1 MDKIYE
7 LIDHTADLS
16 IKVYG
21 KDLEELLKNC
31 SAAMM
36 DVICD
41 LNTIELKNQYSV
53 SSSGNSE
60 EELLVNL
67 LQELLYLHEVKKL
80 LFCKF
85 EFKINDN
92 IKNREVEG
100 NVWGEE
106 IDFSRHDLLNDIK
119 AVTYSDLKVEH
130 ENGKL
135 SVKITFDI

>member
-7 LIDHTADLS
+7 SIDHAADLS

>member
-100 NVWGEE
+100 FVWGEE
-106 IDFSRHDLLNDIK
+106 INFSRHDLLNDIK

-130 ENGKL
+130 KNGKL
-135 SVKITFDI
+135 SAKITFDI

>member
-60 EELLVNL
+60 EQLLVNL
-67 LQELLYLHEVKKL
+67 LHELLYLHEVKKL

-130 ENGKL
+130 KNGKL
-135 SVKITFDI
+135 SVNITFDI

>member
-1 MDKIYE
+1 
-7 LIDHTADLS
+7 
-16 IKVYG
+16 
-21 KDLEELLKNC
+21 
-31 SAAMM
+31 MM

-41 LNTIELKNQYSV
+41 LKTIELKNQYSV

-106 IDFSRHDLLNDIK
+106 IDFSRNDLLNDIK
-119 AVTYSDLKVEH
+119 GVTYSYLKVEH
-130 ENGKL
+130 KNEKL
-135 SVKITFDI
+135 SAKITFDI

>member
-92 IKNREVEG
+92 IKNIEVEG

-119 AVTYSDLKVEH
+119 GVTYSDLKVEH
-130 ENGKL
+130 KNGKL
-135 SVKITFDI
+135 SAKITFDI

>member
-1 MDKIYE
+1 
-7 LIDHTADLS
+7 
-16 IKVYG
+16 
-21 KDLEELLKNC
+21 
-31 SAAMM
+31 MM

-130 ENGKL
+130 KNGKL
-135 SVKITFDI
+135 SVNITFDI

>member
-7 LIDHTADLS
+7 SIDHTADLS

-60 EELLVNL
+60 EQLLVNL

-85 EFKINDN
+85 EFKINNN

-135 SVKITFDI
+135 SVKITVDI

>member
-21 KDLEELLKNC
+21 KDLEELLNNC

-119 AVTYSDLKVEH
+119 GVTYSDLKVEH
-130 ENGKL
+130 KNGKL
-135 SVKITFDI
+135 SAKITFDI

>member
-60 EELLVNL
+60 EQLLVNL

-106 IDFSRHDLLNDIK
+106 IDFSKHDLLNDIK

>member
-1 MDKIYE
+1 MNKKYE
-7 LIDHTADLS
+7 LVDHTADLE

-130 ENGKL
+130 KNGKL
-135 SVKITFDI
+135 SAKITFDI

>member
-21 KDLEELLKNC
+21 KDLEELLKNS

-67 LQELLYLHEVKKL
+67 LQELLYMHEVKKL

-119 AVTYSDLKVEH
+119 GVTYSDLKVEH
-130 ENGKL
+130 KNGKL
-135 SVKITFDI
+135 SAKITFDI

>member
-1 MDKIYE
+1 MNKKYE
-7 LIDHTADLS
+7 LVDHTADLK

-60 EELLVNL
+60 EQLLVNL

-130 ENGKL
+130 KDGKL

>member
-1 MDKIYE
+1 MNKKYE
-7 LIDHTADLS
+7 LVDHTADLE

-60 EELLVNL
+60 EQLLVNL

-100 NVWGEE
+100 FVWGEE
-106 IDFSRHDLLNDIK
+106 INFSRHDLLNDIK

-135 SVKITFDI
+135 SAKITFDI

>member
-21 KDLEELLKNC
+21 KDLEELLKNS

-67 LQELLYLHEVKKL
+67 LQELLYLHEVKKR

-119 AVTYSDLKVEH
+119 GVTYSDLKVEH
-130 ENGKL
+130 KNGKL
-135 SVKITFDI
+135 SAKITFDI

>member
-7 LIDHTADLS
+7 SIDHTADLS
-16 IKVYG
+16 IKVCG

>member
-7 LIDHTADLS
+7 SIDHTADLS
-16 IKVYG
+16 IKVCG

-100 NVWGEE
+100 FVWGEE
-106 IDFSRHDLLNDIK
+106 INFSRHDLLNDIK

-130 ENGKL
+130 KNGKL
-135 SVKITFDI
+135 SAKITFDI

>member
-1 MDKIYE
+1 MNKKYE
-7 LIDHTADLS
+7 LVDHTADLE

-67 LQELLYLHEVKKL
+67 LQELLYLHEIKKL

-92 IKNREVEG
+92 IKNKEVEG
-100 NVWGEE
+100 FVWGEE
-106 IDFSRHDLLNDIK
+106 INFSRHDLLNDIK

-130 ENGKL
+130 KNGKL
-135 SVKITFDI
+135 SAKITFDI

>member
-1 MDKIYE
+1 MNKKYE
-7 LIDHTADLS
+7 LVDHTADLE

>member
-1 MDKIYE
+1 MNKKYE
-7 LIDHTADLS
+7 LVDHTADLA

-130 ENGKL
+130 KNGKL
-135 SVKITFDI
+135 SAKITFDI

>member
-1 MDKIYE
+1 MNKKYE
-7 LIDHTADLS
+7 LVDHTADLK

-41 LNTIELKNQYSV
+41 LNTIDPKNEYKV
-53 SSSGNSE
+53 SSDGNCE

-106 IDFSRHDLLNDIK
+106 I
-119 AVTYSDLKVEH
+119 T
-130 ENGKL
+130 
-135 SVKITFDI
+135 T

>member
-1 MDKIYE
+1 MNKIYE

-21 KDLEELLKNC
+21 KDLEELLKNS

-119 AVTYSDLKVEH
+119 GVTYSDLKVEH
-130 ENGKL
+130 KNGKL
-135 SVKITFDI
+135 SAKITFDI

>member
-7 LIDHTADLS
+7 SIDHTADLS

>member
-7 LIDHTADLS
+7 IIDHTADLS

-36 DVICD
+36 DMICD

-60 EELLVNL
+60 EQLLVNL

>member
-1 MDKIYE
+1 MDKIYD

-130 ENGKL
+130 KNGKL

>member
-21 KDLEELLKNC
+21 KDLEELLKNS

-119 AVTYSDLKVEH
+119 GVTYSDLKVEH
-130 ENGKL
+130 KNGKL
-135 SVKITFDI
+135 SAKITFDI

>member
-119 AVTYSDLKVEH
+119 GVTYSDLKVEH
-130 ENGKL
+130 KNGKL
-135 SVKITFDI
+135 SAKITFDI

>member
-85 EFKINDN
+85 EFKINNN

-119 AVTYSDLKVEH
+119 GVTYSDLKVEH
-130 ENGKL
+130 KNGKL
-135 SVKITFDI
+135 SAKITFDI